1 MAQTMTKT
9 PGEVIGSNAVANIPA
24 TGNTELLELDVRD
37 IDRLAVEVVLSA
49 DQALDGFL
57 MQAKIHPDSSYVT
70 ITSAITATPGGV
82 VIAASGALASLSAG
96 STGWALLDVRAFSSV
111 KFLASGATND
121 TADVTIRARGRR
133 GAQ

>member
-1 MAQTMTKT
+1 MAQVMIKT
-9 PGEVIGSNAVANIPA
+9 PGEVLGRNSLTNIPA
-24 TGNTELLELDVRD
+24 SGNTELLELDTRD
-37 IDRLAVEVVLSA
+37 IDRLSIELVMSA
-49 DQALDGFL
+49 NQALDAFV

-82 VIAASGALASLSAG
+82 VIAASGALASLAAG
-96 STGWALLDVRAFSSV
+96 ATGWALLDVRTFFSV

-121 TADVTIRARGRR
+121 TADVTIRARGVR